1 MSLPQTDMNK
11 EFKKGNAAGNISAA
25 LPYMIALALC
35 CVAMSAI
42 ELIFTPTYFV
52 KAAIKLALFVII
64 PMSLVLVRKETAMLR
79 FFKPNK
85 KTLLPM
91 LGFGVLM
98 YGFIIGAYFLLG
110 KYFDLSGI
118 TSSLDEIGVT
128 KQNFIFVALY
138 IAVCNSFLEEFIFR
152 GFGFIGLSEKLGSK
166 RACIFSAICFALY
179 HVTMMIGWYS
189 FGLTALIIF
198 ALFVGGVILNL
209 LDSKCKTVYP
219 AWIVHIFANL
229 AINTIGM
236 ILFGIF

>member
-1 MSLPQTDMNK
+1 MKKSFKSKATGNLP
-11 EFKKGNAAGNISAA
+11 AA
-25 LPYMIALALC
+25 LPYMIALAVC
-35 CVAMSAI
+35 CIAMSAI

-52 KAAIKLALFVII
+52 KAAIKLALFVIV
-64 PMSLVLVRKETAMLR
+64 PVSLIFVRKETAMLV

-91 LGFGVLM
+91 LAFGVLM
-98 YGFIIGAYFLLG
+98 YAFIIGAYFLLG

-128 KQNFIFVALY
+128 KNNFIFVALY

-152 GFGFIGLSEKLGSK
+152 GFGFIGLSEKIGVKS
-166 RACIFSAICFALY
+166 ACIFSAICFALY
-179 HVTMMIGWYS
+179 HITMMIGWYS
-189 FGLTALIIF
+189 FWLTALIIF
-198 ALFVGGVILNL
+198 ALFVGGVILNI
-209 LDSKCKTVYP
+209 LDRKCKTLYP

>member
-1 MSLPQTDMNK
+1 MKDVFKAKATWNLP
-11 EFKKGNAAGNISAA
+11 AA
-25 LPYMIALALC
+25 LPYMIALVLC

-52 KAAIKLALFVII
+52 KAAIKLALFVIV
-64 PMSLVLVRKETAMLR
+64 PMSIILVRKETNILR

-110 KYFDLSGI
+110 RYFDLSGI

-152 GFGFIGLSEKLGSK
+152 GFGFIGLSENLGSK
-166 RACIFSAICFALY
+166 WACIFSAVCFALY

-189 FGLTALIIF
+189 IWLTALIIF
-198 ALFVGGVILNL
+198 ALFVGGVILNI
-209 LDSKCKTVYP
+209 LDGKCKTVYP

>member
-1 MSLPQTDMNK
+1 MKKATDAK
-11 EFKKGNAAGNISAA
+11 ATGNFPAA
-25 LPYMIALALC
+25 LPYMIALAAC
-35 CVAMSAI
+35 CLAMSAI

-91 LGFGVLM
+91 LAFGVLM

-128 KQNFIFVALY
+128 KQNFVFVALY

-152 GFGFIGLSEKLGSK
+152 GFGFIGLSEKIGVKS
-166 RACIFSAICFALY
+166 ACIFSAICFALY
-179 HVTMMIGWYS
+179 HITMMIGWYS

>member
-1 MSLPQTDMNK
+1 MKNAYNK
-11 EFKKGNAAGNISAA
+11 DKAAGNLPAA
-25 LPYMIALALC
+25 LPYMIAIAVC
-35 CVAMSAI
+35 CIAMSAI

-64 PMSLVLVRKETAMLR
+64 PMSIIVIRKDKE
-79 FFKPNK
+79 FFKVFKPNK

-91 LGFGVLM
+91 LAFGVLM
-98 YGFIIGAYFLLG
+98 YAFIIGAYLLLG
-110 KYFDLSGI
+110 KYFDLSNI

-128 KQNFIFVALY
+128 KNNFIFVALY

-152 GFGFIGLSEKLGSK
+152 GFGYIGLTDKIGE
-166 RACIFSAICFALY
+166 RWACVFSAICFSLY
-179 HVTMMIGWYS
+179 HITMMIGWYS

-209 LDSKCKTVYP
+209 LDRKCKTLYP

>member
-1 MSLPQTDMNK
+1 MSSLQTEMKKPTDAKATGNLP
-11 EFKKGNAAGNISAA
+11 AA
-25 LPYMIALALC
+25 LPYMISLAVC
-35 CVAMSAI
+35 CIAMSAI

-64 PMSLVLVRKETAMLR
+64 PISLVIARKETEMLR

-91 LGFGVLM
+91 LAFGVLM

-128 KQNFIFVALY
+128 KNNFIFVALY

-152 GFGFIGLSEKLGSK
+152 GFGFIGLGEKIGSK
-166 RACIFSAICFALY
+166 WACIFSAICFALY
-179 HVTMMIGWYS
+179 HITMMIGWYS
-189 FGLTALIIF
+189 FGLTALVVF

-209 LDSKCKTVYP
+209 LDGKCKTVYP

-236 ILFGIF
+236 ILFGIL

>member
-1 MSLPQTDMNK
+1 MKRSFKAKATGILP
-11 EFKKGNAAGNISAA
+11 AA
-25 LPYMIALALC
+25 LPYMIALAVC
-35 CVAMSAI
+35 CLAMSVI

-64 PMSLVLVRKETAMLR
+64 PISLIVIRKETSMLR

-91 LGFGVLM
+91 LAFGVLM
-98 YGFIIGAYFLLG
+98 YAFIIGAYFLLG

-128 KQNFIFVALY
+128 KNNFIFVALY

-152 GFGFIGLSEKLGSK
+152 GFGFIGLTDKVGEKC
-166 RACIFSAICFALY
+166 ACVFSAICFALY

-189 FGLTALIIF
+189 IWLTALIIF

-209 LDSKCKTVYP
+209 LDRKCKTLYP

>member
-1 MSLPQTDMNK
+1 
-11 EFKKGNAAGNISAA
+11 
-25 LPYMIALALC
+25 MIALAVC
-35 CVAMSAI
+35 CLTMSAI

-64 PMSLVLVRKETAMLR
+64 PISLILVRKETSILR
-79 FFKPNK
+79 FFKPNR

-91 LGFGVLM
+91 LLFGVIM
-98 YGFIIGAYFLLG
+98 YAFILGAYFLLG
-110 KYFDLSGI
+110 KYFDLSNI

-152 GFGFIGLSEKLGSK
+152 GFGFIGLSEKIGEK
-166 RACIFSAICFALY
+166 AACIFSAICFALY

-209 LDSKCKTVYP
+209 LDVKCKTVYP

-236 ILFGIF
+236 ILFGVF

>member
-1 MSLPQTDMNK
+1 M
-11 EFKKGNAAGNISAA
+11 KKISNAKATGNFPAA
-25 LPYMIALALC
+25 LPYMIALAAC
-35 CVAMSAI
+35 CIAMSAI

-64 PMSLVLVRKETAMLR
+64 PISLIVIRKETSMLR
-79 FFKPNK
+79 FFKPNR

-91 LGFGVLM
+91 LAFGVLM
-98 YGFIIGAYFLLG
+98 YAFIIGAYFLLG

-128 KQNFIFVALY
+128 KNNFIFVALY

-152 GFGFIGLSEKLGSK
+152 GFGFIGLTDMVGEKW
-166 RACIFSAICFALY
+166 ACIFSAICFALY
-179 HVTMMIGWYS
+179 HITMMIGWYS
-189 FGLTALIIF
+189 IWLTALIIF
-198 ALFVGGVILNL
+198 ALFVGGVILNFF
-209 LDSKCKTVYP
+209 DRKCRTIYP

>member
-1 MSLPQTDMNK
+1 MKKLTDKKATGYLP
-11 EFKKGNAAGNISAA
+11 AA
-25 LPYMIALALC
+25 LPYMIALAVC
-35 CVAMSAI
+35 CIAMSAI

-64 PMSLVLVRKETAMLR
+64 PMSLIIVRKETSILR

-91 LGFGVLM
+91 LAFGVAM
-98 YGFIIGAYFLLG
+98 YAFILGAYFLLG

-128 KQNFIFVALY
+128 KSNFIFVALY

-152 GFGFIGLSEKLGSK
+152 GFGFIGLSEKIGTK

-179 HVTMMIGWYS
+179 HITMMIGWYS
-189 FGLTALIIF
+189 FWLTVLIIF

-236 ILFGIF
+236 ILFGLF

>member
-1 MSLPQTDMNK
+1 MKKTNNAKATGNLP
-11 EFKKGNAAGNISAA
+11 AA
-25 LPYMIALALC
+25 LPYMISLAVC
-35 CVAMSAI
+35 CIAMSAI

-64 PMSLVLVRKETAMLR
+64 PISLVIIRKETAILQ

-91 LGFGVLM
+91 LAFGVLM
-98 YGFIIGAYFLLG
+98 YAFIVGAYFLLG
-110 KYFDLSGI
+110 EYFDLSGI

-128 KQNFIFVALY
+128 ENNFIFVALY

-152 GFGFIGLSEKLGSK
+152 GFGFIGLTDKIGEKW
-166 RACIFSAICFALY
+166 ACIFSAICFALY
-179 HVTMMIGWYS
+179 HITMMIGWYS
-189 FGLTALIIF
+189 VGLTALIIF

-209 LDSKCKTVYP
+209 LDRKCRTIYP

>member
-1 MSLPQTDMNK
+1 MSSLQIEM
-11 EFKKGNAAGNISAA
+11 KKLNDIKATGKPPVA
-25 LPYMIALALC
+25 LPYMIALAVC
-35 CVAMSAI
+35 CIAMSAI

-91 LGFGVLM
+91 LAFGVLM

-128 KQNFIFVALY
+128 KQNFVFVALY

-152 GFGFIGLSEKLGSK
+152 GFGFIGLSEKIGVKS
-166 RACIFSAICFALY
+166 ACIFSAICFALY
-179 HVTMMIGWYS
+179 HITMMIGWYS
-189 FGLTALIIF
+189 FWLTALIIF

>member
-1 MSLPQTDMNK
+1 MKKINNTKATGNLP
-11 EFKKGNAAGNISAA
+11 AA
-25 LPYMIALALC
+25 LPYMIALADC
-35 CVAMSAI
+35 CIAMSAI

-64 PMSLVLVRKETAMLR
+64 PISLIVVHKETSMLR
-79 FFKPNK
+79 FFKPNR

-91 LGFGVLM
+91 LVFGVLM
-98 YGFIIGAYFLLG
+98 YAFIIGAYFLLG

-128 KQNFIFVALY
+128 KNNFIFVALY

-152 GFGFIGLSEKLGSK
+152 GFGFIGLTDKVGEKW
-166 RACIFSAICFALY
+166 ACIFSAICFALY
-179 HVTMMIGWYS
+179 HITMMIGWYS
-189 FGLTALIIF
+189 IWLTALIIF
-198 ALFVGGVILNL
+198 ALFVGGVILNF
-209 LDSKCKTVYP
+209 LDRKCRTIYP

-236 ILFGIF
+236 ILFDMF

>member
-1 MSLPQTDMNK
+1 MKKLNDIKATGKLPV
-11 EFKKGNAAGNISAA
+11 A
-25 LPYMIALALC
+25 LPYMIALAVC
-35 CVAMSAI
+35 CIAMSAI

-91 LGFGVLM
+91 LAFGMLM

-128 KQNFIFVALY
+128 KQNFVFVALY

-152 GFGFIGLSEKLGSK
+152 GFGFIGLSEKIGVKS
-166 RACIFSAICFALY
+166 ACIFSAICFALY
-179 HVTMMIGWYS
+179 HITMMIGWYS
-189 FGLTALIIF
+189 FWLTALIIF
-198 ALFVGGVILNL
+198 ALFVGGVILNI

>member
-1 MSLPQTDMNK
+1 MKDIFKAKATGNLP
-11 EFKKGNAAGNISAA
+11 AA
-25 LPYMIALALC
+25 LPYMIALAVC
-35 CVAMSAI
+35 CIAMSAI

-64 PMSLVLVRKETAMLR
+64 PMSLVLIRKETKMLR

-118 TSSLDEIGVT
+118 TSSLDEISVT

-152 GFGFIGLSEKLGSK
+152 GFGFIGLSEKLGAK
-166 RACIFSAICFALY
+166 WACIFSAICFALY
-179 HVTMMIGWYS
+179 HITMMIGWYS
-189 FGLTALIIF
+189 IWLTALIIF
-198 ALFVGGVILNL
+198 ALFVGGVILNV

>member
-1 MSLPQTDMNK
+1 MKRLTDTKATGHLPV
-11 EFKKGNAAGNISAA
+11 A
-25 LPYMIALALC
+25 LPYMIALAVC

-42 ELIFTPTYFV
+42 ELIFAPTYFV

-64 PMSLVLVRKETAMLR
+64 PMSLVFICKETAMLN

-128 KQNFIFVALY
+128 KQNFVFVALY

-152 GFGFIGLSEKLGSK
+152 GFGFIGLSKKIGTK
-166 RACIFSAICFALY
+166 WACIFSALCFALY
-179 HVTMMIGWYS
+179 HITMMIGWYS
-189 FGLTALIIF
+189 IWLTALIIF
-198 ALFVGGVILNL
+198 ALFVGGVILNI
-209 LDSKCKTVYP
+209 LDSKCKTVYT
-219 AWIVHIFANL
+219 ALIVHIFANL

-236 ILFGIF
+236 TLFEIF

>member
-1 MSLPQTDMNK
+1 MKNL
-11 EFKKGNAAGNISAA
+11 FKNSKAAGDIPAA
-25 LPYMIALALC
+25 LPYMIALAVC
-35 CVAMSAI
+35 CIAMSAI

-64 PMSLVLVRKETAMLR
+64 PISLVVIRKETAMLR

-85 KTLLPM
+85 KTLIPM
-91 LGFGVLM
+91 LAFGVIM
-98 YGFIIGAYFLLG
+98 YTFIIGAYFLLG

-128 KQNFIFVALY
+128 KNNFIFVALY

-152 GFGFIGLSEKLGSK
+152 GFGFIGLTDKIGEKW
-166 RACIFSAICFALY
+166 ACIFSAICFALY
-179 HVTMMIGWYS
+179 HITMMIGWYS
-189 FGLTALIIF
+189 VGLTALIIF
-198 ALFVGGVILNL
+198 ALFVGGVILNI
-209 LDSKCKTVYP
+209 LDRKCKTVYP

>member
-1 MSLPQTDMNK
+1 MKDIFKAKATGNLP
-11 EFKKGNAAGNISAA
+11 AA
-25 LPYMIALALC
+25 LPYMIALAVC
-35 CVAMSAI
+35 CIAMSAI

-52 KAAIKLALFVII
+52 KAAIKLAIFVII
-64 PMSLVLVRKETAMLR
+64 PMSLVLIRKETKMLR

-152 GFGFIGLSEKLGSK
+152 GFGFIGLSEKLGAK
-166 RACIFSAICFALY
+166 WACIFSAICFALY
-179 HVTMMIGWYS
+179 HITMMIGWYS
-189 FGLTALIIF
+189 IWLTALIIF
-198 ALFVGGVILNL
+198 ALFVGGVILNI

-236 ILFGIF
+236 ILFCMF

>member
-1 MSLPQTDMNK
+1 MKKLTNAKATGNLP
-11 EFKKGNAAGNISAA
+11 AA
-25 LPYMIALALC
+25 LPYMIALAVC
-35 CVAMSAI
+35 CIAMSAI

-64 PMSLVLVRKETAMLR
+64 PISLILVRKETAMLR

-91 LGFGVLM
+91 LAFGALM

-128 KQNFIFVALY
+128 KQNFVFVALY

-152 GFGFIGLSEKLGSK
+152 GFGYIGLSEKIGAK
-166 RACIFSAICFALY
+166 NACVFSAICFALY
-179 HVTMMIGWYS
+179 HITMMIGWYS
-189 FGLTALIIF
+189 FWLTALIIF
-198 ALFVGGVILNL
+198 ALFVGGVILNVI
-209 LDSKCKTVYP
+209 DSKCKTVYP

>member
-1 MSLPQTDMNK
+1 MKNL
-11 EFKKGNAAGNISAA
+11 FKNSKAAGDIPAA
-25 LPYMIALALC
+25 LPYMIALAVC
-35 CVAMSAI
+35 CIAMSAI

-64 PMSLVLVRKETAMLR
+64 PISLVVIRKETAMLR

-85 KTLLPM
+85 RTLIPM
-91 LGFGVLM
+91 LAFGIIM
-98 YGFIIGAYFLLG
+98 YTFIIGAYFLLG

-128 KQNFIFVALY
+128 KNNFIFVALY

-152 GFGFIGLSEKLGSK
+152 GFGFIGLADKIGEKW
-166 RACIFSAICFALY
+166 ACIFSAICFALY
-179 HVTMMIGWYS
+179 HITMMIGWYS
-189 FGLTALIIF
+189 VGLTALIIF
-198 ALFVGGVILNL
+198 ALFVGGVILNI
-209 LDSKCKTVYP
+209 LDCKCRTVYP

>member
-1 MSLPQTDMNK
+1 MKDIFKAKATGNLP
-11 EFKKGNAAGNISAA
+11 AA
-25 LPYMIALALC
+25 LPYMISLALC

-64 PMSLVLVRKETAMLR
+64 PMTLVLIRKETKMLR

-110 KYFDLSGI
+110 KYFNLSGI

-152 GFGFIGLSEKLGSK
+152 GFGFIGLSEKLGTK
-166 RACIFSAICFALY
+166 WACVFSAFCFALY
-179 HVTMMIGWYS
+179 HITMMIGWYS
-189 FGLTALIIF
+189 VGLTALIIF
-198 ALFVGGVILNL
+198 ALFVGGVILNI

-219 AWIVHIFANL
+219 AWIVHVFANL

>member
-1 MSLPQTDMNK
+1 MKKTTDAK
-11 EFKKGNAAGNISAA
+11 ATGRFPAA
-25 LPYMIALALC
+25 LPYMIALAVC
-35 CVAMSAI
+35 CLAMSAI

-64 PMSLVLVRKETAMLR
+64 PMSLVLIRKETRMLR

-91 LGFGVLM
+91 LAFGVIM
-98 YGFIIGAYFLLG
+98 YAFILGAYFLLG

-128 KQNFIFVALY
+128 KNNFVFVALY

-152 GFGFIGLSEKLGSK
+152 GFGFIGLSGKIGA
-166 RACIFSAICFALY
+166 RNACVFSAICFALY
-179 HVTMMIGWYS
+179 HITMMIGWYS
-189 FGLTALIIF
+189 FWLTALIIF

>member
-25 LPYMIALALC
+25 LPYMIALAFC
-35 CVAMSAI
+35 CAAMSAI

-52 KAAIKLALFVII
+52 KAAIKLALFMII
-64 PMSLVLVRKETAMLR
+64 PMSLILIRKETAILR

-91 LGFGVLM
+91 LGFGVIM

-152 GFGFIGLSEKLGSK
+152 GFGFIGLSEKLGAK
-166 RACIFSAICFALY
+166 WACIFSAICFALY
-179 HVTMMIGWYS
+179 HITMMIGWYS
-189 FGLTALIIF
+189 IWLTALIIF
-198 ALFVGGVILNL
+198 ALFVGGVILNIQHTQN
-209 LDSKCKTVYP
+209 SRGT
-219 AWIVHIFANL
+219 
-229 AINTIGM
+229 
-236 ILFGIF
+236 

>member
-1 MSLPQTDMNK
+1 MKNLTDAKATGNLP
-11 EFKKGNAAGNISAA
+11 AA
-25 LPYMIALALC
+25 LPYMIALAVC
-35 CVAMSAI
+35 CLAMSAI

-64 PMSLVLVRKETAMLR
+64 PMSLILVRKEAAMLR

-91 LGFGVLM
+91 LAFGLLM

-128 KQNFIFVALY
+128 KQNFVFVAFY

-152 GFGFIGLSEKLGSK
+152 GFGYIGLSEKIGAK
-166 RACIFSAICFALY
+166 TACIFSAICFALY
-179 HVTMMIGWYS
+179 HITMMIGWYS
-189 FGLTALIIF
+189 FWLTALIIF
-198 ALFVGGVILNL
+198 ALFVGGVILNI

>member
-1 MSLPQTDMNK
+1 MKKLNDNK
-11 EFKKGNAAGNISAA
+11 ATGNFPVA
-25 LPYMIALALC
+25 LPYMIALAVC
-35 CVAMSAI
+35 CIAMSAI

-52 KAAIKLALFVII
+52 KAAIKLALFVVI
-64 PMSLVLVRKETAMLR
+64 PMSLILIRKDTAMLH
-79 FFKPNK
+79 FFRPNR

-91 LGFGVLM
+91 LAFGVLM
-98 YGFIIGAYFLLG
+98 YAFIIGAYFLLG

-128 KQNFIFVALY
+128 KQNFVFVALY

-152 GFGFIGLSEKLGSK
+152 GFGFIGLSDKLGAK
-166 RACIFSAICFALY
+166 WACVFSAICFALY

-198 ALFVGGVILNL
+198 ALFVGGVILNI

>member
-1 MSLPQTDMNK
+1 MKKINNAKATGNLP
-11 EFKKGNAAGNISAA
+11 AS
-25 LPYMIALALC
+25 LPYMIALAAC
-35 CVAMSAI
+35 CIAMSAI

-52 KAAIKLALFVII
+52 KAAIKIALFVII
-64 PMSLVLVRKETAMLR
+64 PISLIVIRKETAMLR

-91 LGFGVLM
+91 LAFGVLM
-98 YGFIIGAYFLLG
+98 YAFIIGAYFLLG

-128 KQNFIFVALY
+128 KNNFIFVALY

-152 GFGFIGLSEKLGSK
+152 GFGFIGLTDKIGEKW
-166 RACIFSAICFALY
+166 ACIFSAICFALY
-179 HVTMMIGWYS
+179 HITMMIGWYS
-189 FGLTALIIF
+189 IWLTVLIIF

-209 LDSKCKTVYP
+209 LDRKCRTIYP

-236 ILFGIF
+236 ILFCIF

>member
-1 MSLPQTDMNK
+1 MKNI
-11 EFKKGNAAGNISAA
+11 FRKGNAAGNISAA
-25 LPYMIALALC
+25 LPYMTALAVC
-35 CVAMSAI
+35 CLLMSAI

-52 KAAIKLALFVII
+52 KSTIKLALFVIVPTSI
-64 PMSLVLVRKETAMLR
+64 MIVRRETAMLR

-98 YGFIIGAYFLLG
+98 YGFIIGSYFLLG

-128 KQNFIFVALY
+128 KQNFLFIAIY
-138 IAVCNSFLEEFIFR
+138 IALCNSFLEEFIFR
-152 GFGFIGLSEKLGSK
+152 GFGFIGLSEKLGAN

-189 FGLTALIIF
+189 VWLTALIIF
-198 ALFVGGVILNL
+198 ALFVGGVILNI
-209 LDSKCKTVYP
+209 LDTKCKTVYP
-219 AWIVHIFANL
+219 SWIVHVFANL
-229 AINTIGM
+229 AINTVGM
-236 ILFGIF
+236 ILFGMF

>member
-1 MSLPQTDMNK
+1 MSSLLTEMKKLNDIKATGILPV
-11 EFKKGNAAGNISAA
+11 A
-25 LPYMIALALC
+25 LPYMIALAVC
-35 CVAMSAI
+35 CIAMSAI

-91 LGFGVLM
+91 LAFGVLM

-128 KQNFIFVALY
+128 KQNFVFVALY
-138 IAVCNSFLEEFIFR
+138 IAVCNSFLEEFIFC
-152 GFGFIGLSEKLGSK
+152 GFGFIGLSEKIGVKS
-166 RACIFSAICFALY
+166 ACIFSAICFALY
-179 HVTMMIGWYS
+179 HITMMIGWYS
-189 FGLTALIIF
+189 FWLTALIIF

-219 AWIVHIFANL
+219 SWIVHIFANL

>member
-1 MSLPQTDMNK
+1 MKKLKDNK
-11 EFKKGNAAGNISAA
+11 ATGNFSVA
-25 LPYMIALALC
+25 LPYMIALAVC
-35 CVAMSAI
+35 CIAMSAI

-52 KAAIKLALFVII
+52 KAAIKLALFVVI
-64 PMSLVLVRKETAMLR
+64 PMSLILIRKDTAMLR
-79 FFKPNK
+79 FFRPNR

-91 LGFGVLM
+91 LAFGVLM
-98 YGFIIGAYFLLG
+98 YAFIIGAYFLLG

-128 KQNFIFVALY
+128 KQNFVFVALY
-138 IAVCNSFLEEFIFR
+138 IAICNSFLEEFIFR
-152 GFGFIGLSEKLGSK
+152 GFGFIGLSDKLGAK
-166 RACIFSAICFALY
+166 CACVFSAICFALY

-198 ALFVGGVILNL
+198 ALFVGGVILNI
-209 LDSKCKTVYP
+209 LDSKCNTLYP

-236 ILFGIF
+236 ILFEIF

>member
-1 MSLPQTDMNK
+1 MKKIINAKATGNLP
-11 EFKKGNAAGNISAA
+11 AA
-25 LPYMIALALC
+25 LPYMIALGAC
-35 CVAMSAI
+35 CIAMSAI
-42 ELIFTPTYFV
+42 ELIFLPTYFV
-52 KAAIKLALFVII
+52 KAAIKLALFVIVPI
-64 PMSLVLVRKETAMLR
+64 SLIVVRKETSMLR
-79 FFKPNK
+79 FFKPNR

-91 LGFGVLM
+91 LAFGVLM
-98 YGFIIGAYFLLG
+98 YAFIIGAYFLLG

-128 KQNFIFVALY
+128 KNNFIFVALY

-152 GFGFIGLSEKLGSK
+152 GFGFIGLTDKIGEKWS
-166 RACIFSAICFALY
+166 CIFSAICFALY
-179 HVTMMIGWYS
+179 HITMMIGWYS
-189 FGLTALIIF
+189 IWLTALIIF

-209 LDSKCKTVYP
+209 LDRKCRTIYP

>member
-1 MSLPQTDMNK
+1 MKKTITSKATGKLPV
-11 EFKKGNAAGNISAA
+11 A
-25 LPYMIALALC
+25 LPYMIALAVC
-35 CVAMSAI
+35 CLTMSAI

-52 KAAIKLALFVII
+52 KAAIKLALFVAI
-64 PMSLVLVRKETAMLR
+64 PMSLILVRKETSMLR
-79 FFKPNK
+79 FFKPNR

-91 LGFGVLM
+91 LLFGVIM
-98 YGFIIGAYFLLG
+98 YAFILGAYFLLG
-110 KYFDLSGI
+110 KYFDLSNI

-152 GFGFIGLSEKLGSK
+152 GFGFIGLSDKIGEKW
-166 RACIFSAICFALY
+166 ACVYSAICFALY
-179 HVTMMIGWYS
+179 HITMMIGWYS
-189 FGLTALIIF
+189 FGLTTLIIF

-209 LDSKCKTVYP
+209 LDVKCKTVYP

-236 ILFGIF
+236 ILFGVF

>member
-1 MSLPQTDMNK
+1 M
-11 EFKKGNAAGNISAA
+11 KKFIDAKATGKTPAA
-25 LPYMIALALC
+25 LPYMISLALC
-35 CVAMSAI
+35 CIAMSAI

-64 PMSLVLVRKETAMLR
+64 PMSLILVRKETAMLR

-91 LGFGVLM
+91 LAFGVLM

-128 KQNFIFVALY
+128 KQNFVFVALY

-152 GFGFIGLSEKLGSK
+152 GFGFIGLSEKIGVKS
-166 RACIFSAICFALY
+166 ACIFSAICFALY
-179 HVTMMIGWYS
+179 HITMMIGWYS

>member
-1 MSLPQTDMNK
+1 MKKLNDIKATGKLPV
-11 EFKKGNAAGNISAA
+11 A
-25 LPYMIALALC
+25 LPYMIALAVC
-35 CVAMSAI
+35 CIAMSAI

-91 LGFGVLM
+91 LAFGVLM

-128 KQNFIFVALY
+128 KQNFVFVALY
-138 IAVCNSFLEEFIFR
+138 IAVFNSFLEEFIFR
-152 GFGFIGLSEKLGSK
+152 GFGFIGLSEKIGVKS
-166 RACIFSAICFALY
+166 ACIFSAICFALY
-179 HVTMMIGWYS
+179 HITMMIGWYS
-189 FGLTALIIF
+189 FWLTALIIF
-198 ALFVGGVILNL
+198 ALFVGGVILNI